1 MSRCPEFYCGWV
13 AQPYRAI
20 SSTGAA
26 TAACMGSG
34 NEDNEWH
41 MNYRAVV
48 VATKVI
54 SNTWK
59 GELEYGVGIGGSI
72 GHKIIAEAH
81 FDNTHKAGFSG
92 GTSMETT
99 TASFDYSPVTTQAAT
114 SGGRDLVTC

>member
-1 MSRCPEFYCGWV
+1 
-13 AQPYRAI
+13 
-20 SSTGAA
+20 
-26 TAACMGSG
+26 MGSG